1 MQSYKSLKNINQIIK
16 NYDAFIIDIWG
27 VLWDGIEAY
36 KYAKL
41 TLEKLKEK
49 GKNIILLSN
58 APRRSDIVSDKLKSI
73 GINNNLYDNIVSSGE
88 VCREECLSNKKKRSL
103 LGENYYFIGQELDK
117 GIATNLE
124 IKEVSS
130 IDKSSFLLVCGTRD
144 FDHTLSNYKK
154 ELNEALKYNLPLV
167 CANPDKVV
175 IRQNGQLITC
185 AGILADYYQ
194 NNGGEVF
201 RYGKPFQA
209 MYKKSFN
216 ILKNLNT
223 KLALNKVLV
232 IGDSLETDILGAN
245 NNKLNSLLI
254 TNGIHKHEL
263 SNNNNYEIYK
273 NSIDMLCK
281 KYSAFPN
288 YIIKDFIF

>member
-1 MQSYKSLKNINQIIK
+1 MQIHNSLKNINQIINK
-16 NYDAFIIDIWG
+16 YDAFIIDIWG

-41 TLEKLKEK
+41 TLKKLKEK
-49 GKNIILLSN
+49 NKNIVLLSN
-58 APRRSDIVSDKLKSI
+58 APRRAKTVSDKLNSI
-73 GINNNLYDNIVSSGE
+73 GINNNLYDYIVSSGE
-88 VCREECLSNKKKRSL
+88 VCREECLSNNKKLYL
-103 LGENYYFIGQELDK
+103 LGKNYYFIGQETDRD
-117 GIATNLE
+117 ITENLE

-130 IDKSSFLLVCGTRD
+130 LDKSSFLLVCGTRN
-144 FDHTLSNYKK
+144 FDHNLSNYKK

-194 NNGGEVF
+194 NNGGKVF
-201 RYGKPFQA
+201 RYGKPFEA

-216 ILKNLNT
+216 ILKSLNT
-223 KLALNKVLV
+223 KLALDRVLV

-254 TNGIHKHEL
+254 TNGIHKHQL
-263 SNNNNYEIYK
+263 SNSNSYEVYK
-273 NSIDMLCK
+273 NNFDKLCK
-281 KYSAFPN
+281 KYSAFPD

>member
-1 MQSYKSLKNINQIIK
+1 MRSYNPLKNINQIIN

-27 VLWDGIEAY
+27 VLWDGIKAY

-41 TLEKLKEK
+41 TLEELKEK
-49 GKNIILLSN
+49 NKNIILLSN
-58 APRRSDIVSDKLKSI
+58 APRRAKIVSDKLSSI
-73 GINNNLYDNIVSSGE
+73 GINNNLYDQIISSGE
-88 VCREECLSNKKKRSL
+88 VCREECLANNKKLSL
-103 LGENYYFIGQELDK
+103 LGDNYYFIGQHLDK
-117 GIATNLE
+117 GIAANLE

-130 IDKSSFLLVCGTRD
+130 IDKSSFLLVCGTRN
-144 FDHTLSNYKK
+144 FDHTLSDYKK

-209 MYKKSFN
+209 MYKKSFD
-216 ILKNLNT
+216 ILKSFNT
-223 KLALNKVLV
+223 KLTLDRILV

-254 TNGIHKHEL
+254 TNGIHKNEL
-263 SNNNNYEIYK
+263 SNSNKYEVYQDSLDK
-273 NSIDMLCK
+273 LCK

>member
-1 MQSYKSLKNINQIIK
+1 MQSYNSLNNINQITN

-27 VLWDGIEAY
+27 VLWDGLEAY

-41 TLEKLKEK
+41 TLKKLKENN
-49 GKNIILLSN
+49 KNIILLSN
-58 APRRSDIVSDKLKSI
+58 APRRVKIVSDKLSSI
-73 GINNNLYDNIVSSGE
+73 GINNNLYDSIVSSGE
-88 VCREECLSNKKKRSL
+88 ICREECLSNNKKLSL
-103 LGENYYFIGQELDK
+103 LGKNYYFIGQELDK
-117 GIATNLE
+117 GIAASLE

-130 IDKSSFLLVCGTRD
+130 IDKSSFLLVCGTRN

-216 ILKNLNT
+216 ILKSLNT
-223 KLALNKVLV
+223 KLVLDKVLV

-263 SNNNNYEIYK
+263 SNSKKFEVYK